1 MKKILIIALL
11 YVNVYSLSTEA
22 MDGKNL
28 YTENNCQKCHG
39 VDSEFNPRS
48 SKVQTLSNLD
58 GWVSSCATHFN
69 ISWFPEE
76 HDSVVKYLNE
86 TFYKLEK

>member
-11 YVNVYSLSTEA
+11 YANVYSFSTEA
-22 MDGKNL
+22 MDGKDL
-28 YTENNCQKCHG
+28 YIQNDCQKCHG
-39 VDSEFNPRS
+39 IDSEFDPKKQ
-48 SKVQTLSNLD
+48 KVKTLSNLD
-58 GWVSSCATHFN
+58 GWVSSCATYFD

-76 HDSVVKYLNE
+76 QDSVVKYLNE